1 MNVQWWQDASMQ
13 TLRSP
18 QSGDMLLA
26 ALRDDWLCDMAV
38 LMRLLDL
45 VALSLEAAAYLSNT
59 RKPEQSPFSTF
70 ALPPTNAT
78 SEQDP
83 TTCLRTRLF
92 YTGTEVAVNLG
103 VLRIMRPKLPVTIA
117 PALTTALAPA
127 VTMIAL
133 GLSGV
138 FPAAVVPAA
147 VDMEAPSGGLVLPAT
162 IMTALR
168 SGLLEALTLVD
179 LSTSLSSTA
188 TVVEGEDQRP
198 SKHELCKSTHNWR
211 RAQQQDPS
219 NVALAMQIGSVME
232 EGAQTHKDLYTIETS
247 FGNLSRLADIES
259 RPKSSDTISGI
270 RSSMQRIHNIIHG
283 GLALPYI
290 PDILILD
297 LTFLHYNSLHTSS
310 HNTIKH
316 FQSFEQDQNF
326 PNFDQHKIHG
336 THTTP
341 IFTMQPMGGGG
352 MGGNPFGGG
361 MGGSPFGGGMGGGM
375 GGGSPFG
382 GGMGGSPFGGGMG
395 SMGGMGGIGGG
406 MGGVGMIN
414 GQIIDPAQVQRL
426 MILRDQLRARRA
438 QREASM
444 GGLGGGMGGMGGGM
458 GGMGGG
464 FGGMGGGFGGMG
476 GGFGGMGGMGPGM
489 GGGSGGTG
497 GNPWN

>member
-1 MNVQWWQDASMQ
+1 MPSNEVVLHRDRDRSQSRRAEDNASQ
-13 TLRSP
+13 AAGDNRSSTHNSTRSSRHNDSTRSIRRGSLRSYI
-18 QSGDMLLA
+18 STAVASLR
-26 ALRDDWLCDMAV
+26 ALRSTEPSDD
-38 LMRLLDL
+38 R
-45 VALSLEAAAYLSNT
+45 N
-59 RKPEQSPFSTF
+59 STD
-70 ALPPTNAT
+70 T
-78 SEQDP
+78 D
-83 TTCLRTRLF
+83 
-92 YTGTEVAVNLG
+92 GTESIG
-103 VLRIMRPKLPVTIA
+103 P
-117 PALTTALAPA
+117 
-127 VTMIAL
+127 
-133 GLSGV
+133 
-138 FPAAVVPAA
+138 AVVPAA
-147 VDMEAPSGGLVLPAT
+147 VDMEAPSGGLVLPTT

-168 SGLLEALTLVD
+168 SGLLEALTL
-179 LSTSLSSTA
+179 
-188 TVVEGEDQRP
+188 
-198 SKHELCKSTHNWR
+198 
-211 RAQQQDPS
+211 
-219 NVALAMQIGSVME
+219 IGSVME

-395 SMGGMGGIGGG
+395 SMGGMGGMGGG